1 MEMLLYLGKVN
12 LYWILLFACYRL
24 MLRQHTFFQLNR
36 FYLLGSLAAAFALP
50 FVIYPDTAPALPVIY
65 EVNAA
70 AVSVSAIQ
78 EKQPLITWVQAVWIV
93 YAIGLIISGYLL
105 FRHIRQLRR
114 FLMAGEVIELEDCTV
129 VMIDSNQ
136 IGSFSFLKWIVIN
149 RNDYES
155 HFDDILCH
163 EMVHVKQWHSADILF
178 VEVMKVCF
186 WFNPVLTLYK
196 RDLQEVHEFLA
207 DSKASNR
214 ENYARFLVSY
224 ALNAPIASLTNHFF
238 KPSQI
243 KSRIQMIYKNRS
255 PKWLLSTYL
264 FAATMIGAT
273 ALLVAGCEKE
283 DNSQPEV
290 AKTEEEVLPAKV
302 FTVVETQ
309 PEFPGGK
316 EEMFKFLGR
325 KIKYPTA
332 AVKANVQGR
341 VFLSFI
347 VTETGHILDVKVL
360 KGLGFGCDEE
370 AVRVIRSFPK
380 WKPGEQNGQKVNV
393 KYVLPINFQLEE
405 EDSQAKLNI
414 QTDEKAPLYVVDG
427 KELKNADVAKRLAP
441 DQIASVNVLKNSKA
455 TSIYGNKGKNGVI
468 EIATKPNSAKT
479 IESATIVAFVPP
491 NKSAKEP
498 TTTVQQLNPEPGSGI
513 QFRTDPSVSLAKA
526 PLYIV
531 DGVKQENDVA
541 VSKLD
546 PKKIESISVLKEAG
560 ATTTYGEE
568 GKNGVVLITT
578 RNK

>member
-36 FYLLGSLAAAFALP
+36 FYLLGSLAVAFALP
-50 FVIYPDTAPALPVIY
+50 FVIYPETAPALPVIY
-65 EVNAA
+65 EVNTA
-70 AVSVSAIQ
+70 AVSISAVQ
-78 EKQPLITWVQAVWIV
+78 EEQPLITWVQVAWIL
-93 YAIGLIISGYLL
+93 YAIGLLISGYLL
-105 FRHIRQLRR
+105 FRHIHQLRR

-163 EMVHVKQWHSADILF
+163 EMVHAKQWHSADILF
-178 VEVMKVCF
+178 VEIMKVFF
-186 WFNPVLTLYK
+186 WFNPVLLLYK

-283 DNSQPEV
+283 DYSEPEV
-290 AKTEEEVLPAKV
+290 AKTEEEILPAKV

-309 PEFPGGK
+309 PEFPGGTDA
-316 EEMFKFLGR
+316 MHRFLAQ

-347 VTETGHILDVKVL
+347 VTETGKIQTINVL
-360 KGLGFGCDEE
+360 KGIGYGCDEE
-370 AVRVIRSFPK
+370 AVRVLRSFPD
-380 WKPGEQNGQKVNV
+380 WKPGEQSGQKVNV

-405 EDSQAKLNI
+405 ADNQAKLNI
-414 QTDEKAPLYVVDG
+414 QTGEKAPLYVVDG
-427 KELKNADVAKRLAP
+427 KELENADDARKLSP
-441 DQIASVNVLKNSKA
+441 DQIASVNVRKDFKT

-468 EIATKPNSAKT
+468 EITTKPNSTETIKT
-479 IESATIVAFVPP
+479 ATVTAFVPLAGAT
-491 NKSAKEP
+491 NQP
-498 TTTVQQLNPEPGSGI
+498 TTKVQQLDPEPRSGI
-513 QFRTDPSVSLAKA
+513 QIRANPNLSVAKV

-531 DGVKQENDVA
+531 DGVKLANGDG
-541 VSKLD
+541 VSKMD
-546 PKKIESISVLKEAG
+546 PNMIESISVLKETG
-560 ATTTYGEE
+560 ATTIYGEE

-578 RNK
+578 KK